1 MLNKVFEKIKK
12 VIEPVNEQAKL
23 EAFISAQHPTSVAEV
38 EHWTKIYDQ
47 RQHEQRSNNFF
58 NYSL

>member
-1 MLNKVFEKIKK
+1 MWRNIVKRIKT
-12 VIEPVNEQAKL
+12 VVEPVNEQAKL
-23 EAFISAQHPTSVAEV
+23 ENFIAAQHPTSVAEV

-58 NYSL
+58 NYTV